1 MLNFIFLQQLA
12 TELRNTF
19 ISIFRF
25 VSALAMV
32 IMSLDGV
39 GCSRGTVFCSCYHLL
54 CILWSQGVV
63 SLLQSS

>member
-39 GCSRGTVFCSCYHLL
+39 GCSRGTVFYSCYHLL

>member
-12 TELRNTF
+12 TELCNTF
-19 ISIFRF
+19 ITIFRF

-39 GCSRGTVFCSCYHLL
+39 GCSRGTVFYPCYHLL